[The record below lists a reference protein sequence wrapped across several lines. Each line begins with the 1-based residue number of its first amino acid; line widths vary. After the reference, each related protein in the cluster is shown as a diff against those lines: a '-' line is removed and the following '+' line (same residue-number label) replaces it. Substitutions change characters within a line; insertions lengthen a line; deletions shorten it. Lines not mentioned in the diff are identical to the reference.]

1 MQNAEQG
8 NETIWSRIINRSSA
22 RPKDELYKLYSAKVF
37 DTLEVDATT
46 DPELAKFV
54 EETKIKG
61 PKFSNYTAEKI
72 EYFVSRIYELRKNN
86 SNHTAG

>member
-8 NETIWSRIINRSSA
+8 EETIWSKIISRSNA
-22 RPKDELYKLYSAKVF
+22 RPKDELYKLYGAKVF
-37 DTLEVDATT
+37 DTLVVDATT

-54 EETKIKG
+54 DETKNKG
-61 PKFSNYTAEKI
+61 PKFSNYTTDKI

-86 SNHTAG
+86 SNNAT